1 MRWTKNVVA
10 TPTAY
15 VPHPIYQPK
24 RKAGSVGEINTF
36 KQKNIL
42 IEDHKVEHLLCY
54 CKKKTNNSLLVFNQE
69 DGKCFTFKFTIDDH
83 NKDIYKK
90 IKIEHC

>member
-1 MRWTKNVVA
+1 MLL
-10 TPTAY
+10 
-15 VPHPIYQPK
+15 
-24 RKAGSVGEINTF
+24 

-54 CKKKTNNSLLVFNQE
+54 YQNKTNNSLLVFNQE

-83 NKDIYKK
+83 NKDIYIKK
-90 IKIEHC
+90 

>member
-1 MRWTKNVVA
+1 ML
-10 TPTAY
+10 
-15 VPHPIYQPK
+15 
-24 RKAGSVGEINTF
+24 F

-54 CKKKTNNSLLVFNQE
+54 YHNKTNNALLVFNQE

-83 NKDIYKK
+83 NKDI
-90 IKIEHC
+90 

>member
-1 MRWTKNVVA
+1 MLALWGK
-10 TPTAY
+10 
-15 VPHPIYQPK
+15 
-24 RKAGSVGEINTF
+24 SMLF

-54 CKKKTNNSLLVFNQE
+54 YHNKTNNSLLVFNQE

-83 NKDIYKK
+83 NKDI
-90 IKIEHC
+90 